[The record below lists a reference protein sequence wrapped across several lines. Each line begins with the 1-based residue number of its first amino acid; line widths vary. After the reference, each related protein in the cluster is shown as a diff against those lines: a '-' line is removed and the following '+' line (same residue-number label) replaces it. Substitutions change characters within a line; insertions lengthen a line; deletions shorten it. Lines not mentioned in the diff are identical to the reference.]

1 MIDKDTVKLSIIIP
15 CYNEKNTIAEIIDQ
29 ILQLNKIKKQIIVV
43 DDKSNDGSEQ
53 IIKKYE
59 SKKKIEAIYHDFNQG
74 KGASIISAKRLINGT
89 NEISVTDSTTT
100 FGTNL
105 VLPNNV
111 NIGSVGKSDA
121 ITISTA
127 GIAKM
132 IKQLADD
139 KLKVKL
145 ALSLHAANDEKRNKI
160 ESEIILIAFDL
171 NKSSDLFKSDPERYQ
186 VILNTQRFIRDIDQL
201 HLIDGDGNL
210 IRSAGNSV
218 YKKIENR
225 AMQMVINDDRPLKII
240 NTFENKSAAVVR
252 LSNYENT
259 YLYVLKYIDKNI
271 SNYLIKS
278 EEAVNFYYTVENQNL
293 GIRISFAIIYIT
305 LVTLLLFLSITIAIR
320 FSSRFFI
327 SINNLITASE
337 KIGKGNLDT
346 KVPDL
351 KADIEMERLNK
362 NFNSM
367 IDRLKNQQEKLLT
380 NERHEA
386 WENVARKLAHEI
398 KNPLTPIQL
407 TIDNLK
413 TKYLPNIENEKQEKY
428 LNNLKT
434 ILKQIKQ
441 IENLVNEFSDFARMP
456 KPLFKPNNLNVVIK
470 ENINL
475 VNKFDSSVKIRLV
488 NHLSKDVIIKFDNEQ
503 FNRLFFNLIK
513 NSVESIQEKAE
524 KDSKTDKNID
534 IEIRQRRDYINI
546 NIVDT
551 GTGFKNKKTKDIIK
565 PYFTTKEK
573 GTGLGLSIVD
583 KIISDHEGSIKFL
596 NHKNGAKIQIII
608 PYKK

>member
-1 MIDKDTVKLSIIIP
+1 MFALLKRNLFIIIIFILTISLAFLTFLTFIDKSFIKLNESNLENLLISNIILVFIFFALIFIDIKNSIKNNINVRGSVANRKYIISFALFTLIP
-15 CYNEKNTIAEIIDQ
+15 SLLIAVFSLFIFSFA
-29 ILQLNKIKKQIIVV
+29 L
-43 DDKSNDGSEQ
+43 DKYFD
-53 IIKKYE
+53 
-59 SKKKIEAIYHDFNQG
+59 KKIRTA
-74 KGASIISAKRLINGT
+74 
-89 NEISVTDSTTT
+89 V
-100 FGTNL
+100 
-105 VLPNNV
+105 NN
-111 NIGSVGKSDA
+111 SYE
-121 ITISTA
+121 
-127 GIAKM
+127 IAKNY
-132 IKQLADD
+132 
-139 KLKVKL
+139 V
-145 ALSLHAANDEKRNKI
+145 DEKRNKI
-160 ESEIILIAFDL
+160 ESEIVLIAFDL
-171 NKSSDLFKSDPERYQ
+171 NKSSKLYYSNPDRFQL
-186 VILNTQRFIRDIDQL
+186 IMNTQKYLRDIDQL
-201 HLIDGDGNL
+201 HLIDSRGEL
-210 IRSAGNSV
+210 IRSAVGSK
-218 YKKIENR
+218 YKKIEDK
-225 AMQMVINDDRPLKII
+225 AMMMVKNDDRPVKII
-240 NTFENKSAAVVR
+240 NAFENKSAAVIR
-252 LSNYENT
+252 LSNFNNT
-259 YLYVLKYIDKNI
+259 FLYVLKFFDKNI
-271 SNYLIKS
+271 SNYLITS

-351 KADIEMERLNK
+351 KADIEMEKLNK

-367 IDRLKNQQEKLLT
+367 IERLKNQQEKLLT

-413 TKYLPNIENEKQEKY
+413 TKYLPNIDNDKQEKY
-428 LNNLKT
+428 LINLKT

-441 IENLVNEFSDFARMP
+441 IEKLVNEFSDFARMP
-456 KPLFKPNNLNVVIK
+456 KPLFKNNNLNSVVQD
-470 ENINL
+470 NINL
-475 VNKFDSSVKIRLV
+475 VSNFDKSINIRLV
-488 NHLSKDVIIKFDNEQ
+488 NHLSNDVVFKFDNEQ

-513 NSVESIQEKAE
+513 NSVESIQERVQ
-524 KDSKTDKNID
+524 KDTKINKNID
-534 IEIRQRRDYINI
+534 IEIRQIRDYI
-546 NIVDT
+546 IVNLLDT

-596 NHKNGAKIQIII
+596 NHKYGAKIQIII
-608 PYKK
+608 PYIK